1 MSPFL
6 FHYYDCYNA
15 LTQSERHVYRLALS
29 NVQEKL
35 AQGKNLDPNAPELD
49 HINQSEI
56 QLQPVDRGYTIG
68 RQWQAQT
75 RYRRGEQSRRIEAV
89 DA

>member
-15 LTQSERHVYRLALS
+15 LTQSDRQVYRLALS

-35 AQGKNLDPNAPELD
+35 AQGKTLDPNALELD
-49 HINQSEI
+49 HVNQSEI
-56 QLQPVDRGYTIG
+56 PL
-68 RQWQAQT
+68 
-75 RYRRGEQSRRIEAV
+75 
-89 DA
+89 